1 MPKKRLLLF
10 IFIIAS
16 LSLMTY
22 QSNRGPIVPLK
33 FLNNPLNSFHRIKN
47 SVKDSVTS
55 PFRRMFLREEENIRL
70 KKELSS
76 MLKEQQ
82 KYREVFLENKRLKEL
97 LSLKEKEP
105 RYVTAARVIAKG
117 IDQWSNTLVLD
128 KGASDGV
135 KKDMIGI
142 TQRGIVGKIS
152 SISDSYSS
160 LLFITDINF
169 SAGARL
175 QESRTEGILSG
186 TGFRKCQLKYIP
198 YEERVEKGNIVITS
212 GLDSLFPQGI
222 PMGYISKVNKKS
234 TGLFQDIEVIPFED
248 SAKIEEIIIIKKE

>member
-10 IFIIAS
+10 LFIIIS

-22 QSNRGPIVPLK
+22 QSNRKPLLPLK
-33 FLNNPLNSFHRIKN
+33 FLNNTLNRFHDIKN
-47 SVKDSVTS
+47 SVKNSIRS
-55 PFRRMFLREEENIRL
+55 PFKRMFLREEENIRL

-82 KYREVFLENKRLKEL
+82 KYREVLLENKRLREL

-117 IDQWSNTLVLD
+117 IDQWSNTFVLD
-128 KGASDGV
+128 KGALDGV

-142 TQRGIVGKIS
+142 TQRGLAGKIS
-152 SISDSYSS
+152 SVSDSYSS
-160 LLFITDINF
+160 LLLITDINF
-169 SAGARL
+169 SAAARL

-198 YEERVEKGNIVITS
+198 YEEKVEKGNIVITS

-222 PMGYISKVNKKS
+222 PIGYVSKVNKKS

-248 SAKIEEIIIIKKE
+248 STKIEETVIIKKE